1 MRSPEFPCFSLLPSH
16 LSLFFLVLD
25 LRPGWRAAP
34 GAAPQPAR
42 LLVDFDVL
50 LRDAVAKVCNVAPA
64 RVQPGTRLVD
74 LGVDSLSA
82 AEILVEVEIQV
93 GRDLPVDALR
103 RLDGVVTVG
112 DVATQLKAELGV
124 QS

>member
-1 MRSPEFPCFSLLPSH
+1 
-16 LSLFFLVLD
+16 
-25 LRPGWRAAP
+25 
-34 GAAPQPAR
+34 
-42 LLVDFDVL
+42 VDFDVL
-50 LRDAVAKVCNVAPA
+50 LRDAVAKVCNVPPA
-64 RVQPGTRLVD
+64 RVQPDTRLAD

-112 DVATQLKAELGV
+112 DVATQLKAELGA